1 MNLPSATSA
10 MIPAKYR
17 ALGRSDL
24 LISMAAPWSNSGT
37 RRESDRLGAVFLVH
51 DPFAHAAQRLD
62 AVVRTDI
69 GEAAGITQRH
79 EPLGTMKGEAIAQFR
94 AQRVGIDSDRLRVG
108 VGRTNRRFQTV
119 ERHQIRHA
127 ISQQPGEIDGLVHLR
142 DDDGA
147 SDRGYDL

>member
-1 MNLPSATSA
+1 MNFPNATSA

-17 ALGRSDL
+17 ALGWLDL
-24 LISMAAPWSNSGT
+24 LISMAAPRSIGH
-37 RRESDRLGAVFLVH
+37 RRQSDRLGAVFLVY

-94 AQRVGIDSDRLRVG
+94 AQRVGIDSDRLRVAMG
-108 VGRTNRRFQTV
+108 GG
-119 ERHQIRHA
+119 IR
-127 ISQQPGEIDGLVHLR
+127 
-142 DDDGA
+142 
-147 SDRGYDL
+147 